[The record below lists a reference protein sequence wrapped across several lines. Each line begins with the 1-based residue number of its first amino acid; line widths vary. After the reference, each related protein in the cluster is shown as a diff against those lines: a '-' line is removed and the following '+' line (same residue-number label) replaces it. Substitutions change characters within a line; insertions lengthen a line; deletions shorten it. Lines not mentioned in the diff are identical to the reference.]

1 MSILIKLEKL
11 DRNLIEETEAIIDEN
26 YAETSQF
33 HQPLDINWNM
43 YMMIDDAFKAF
54 VMRDD
59 DRIVGIL
66 FFAVDQYPHIQ
77 TWLMAQQLTF
87 YVTPNYRRYSL
98 QMIKLSEDYFRDLG
112 VDVVIQSARYDS
124 SFCTVLDKKG
134 YEKQDITYTKR
145 LN

>member
-1 MSILIKLEKL
+1 MTIMIKLEKL
-11 DRNLIEETEAIIDEN
+11 DRNLIDETEAIIAEN

-43 YMMIDDAFKAF
+43 YMVLDTAFKAF
-54 VMRDD
+54 VMRDE

-66 FFAVDQYPHIQ
+66 FFALDQYPHIQ

-87 YVTPNYRRYSL
+87 YVTPDYRRFSL

-112 VDVVIQSARYDS
+112 VDIVIQSARYDTP
-124 SFCTVLDKKG
+124 FCSVLDAKG
-134 YEKQDITYTKR
+134 YQRTDITYTKR